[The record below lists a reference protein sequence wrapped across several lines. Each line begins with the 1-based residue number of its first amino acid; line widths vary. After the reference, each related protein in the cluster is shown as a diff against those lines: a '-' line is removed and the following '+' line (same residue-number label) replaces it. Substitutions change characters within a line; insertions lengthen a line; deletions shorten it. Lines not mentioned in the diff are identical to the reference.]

1 MEHTGASQRSWR
13 RLLSRSYWFTLVS
26 NTGQLYNV
34 DLSEHWSGPTCSLSC
49 GDCGEAQGV
58 SEYAQ
63 TALDLLFFL
72 PFVRK
77 TWHRSLL
84 VYTQRDATQ
93 KAGPSWSIVSWTVL
107 SVPSCG
113 GSCVS
118 EVKVYT
124 HMLRWSRL
132 IWWDSFL
139 ISILTMF
146 SLSLFH
152 RPGNE

>member
-1 MEHTGASQRSWR
+1 M
-13 RLLSRSYWFTLVS
+13 
-26 NTGQLYNV
+26 
-34 DLSEHWSGPTCSLSC
+34 
-49 GDCGEAQGV
+49 

-107 SVPSCG
+107 SISSCG

-124 HMLRWSRL
+124 HMLAEMVEIDLMR
-132 IWWDSFL
+132 
-139 ISILTMF
+139 
-146 SLSLFH
+146 
-152 RPGNE
+152 